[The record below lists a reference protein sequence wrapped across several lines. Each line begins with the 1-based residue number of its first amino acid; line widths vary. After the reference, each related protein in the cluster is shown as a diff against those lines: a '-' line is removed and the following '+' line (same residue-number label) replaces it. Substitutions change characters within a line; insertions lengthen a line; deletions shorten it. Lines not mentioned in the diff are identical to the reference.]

1 LGESL
6 SEPEE
11 FSSFIKLELFKQ
23 IYYVFRRQ
31 KKALEALEKDNFQD
45 DVPTSGIYVS
55 DYRLQL
61 NKKLQQRFS
70 VAETSDPSDSTI
82 DSSQFINTGLSNEN
96 ESNKKKKLKSESKL
110 RFRKTFAA
118 LLEEEVFILFIIYY
132 LFHLVSYFL
141 NKFRFIKRELAS
153 ETRFNYF
160 SINVQPSAF
169 PPRKFCSVCGFDCTY
184 TCVQCGTKYCSTKC
198 LQTHKDTRCLK
209 WTA

>member
-1 LGESL
+1 MQESRESARNKDRNQVL
-6 SEPEE
+6 DEATRN
-11 FSSFIKLELFKQ
+11 
-23 IYYVFRRQ
+23 RRQ
-31 KKALEALEKDNFQD
+31 KKALEALERDNFQD

-70 VAETSDPSDSTI
+70 VAENSDPSDSTI
-82 DSSQFINTGLSNEN
+82 DSSQFINTGMPNEN
-96 ESNKKKKLKSESKL
+96 EPGSNKKKRLKSESKL

-118 LLEEEVFILFIIYY
+118 LLDEEQG
-132 LFHLVSYFL
+132 
-141 NKFRFIKRELAS
+141 LAS